1 MSDNINENMTEKEA
15 KKAEEL
21 KKKELERAKYQEQ
34 LNDPNLTKKEKKK
47 IKRKLEELEPFDLKK
62 EVFSWIRIFIAAV
75 VIAFLVN
82 NFVIINANVPSGSME
97 TTIMTKDRML
107 GNRLAYKTGDIK
119 RGDIVIFKFPDDE
132 SQLFVKRVIGLP
144 GEKVTIKD
152 SKIYINDSKEPLKE
166 TYLKEDWYWENGS
179 EESGGELVYQVPED
193 SYFVLGDNRNNSKDS
208 RLWTTTNY
216 VSKSKIIAK
225 AEFVYWP
232 WKVKGML
239 ETAKYD

>member
-62 EVFSWIRIFIAAV
+62 
-75 VIAFLVN
+75 
-82 NFVIINANVPSGSME
+82 VPSGSME

-144 GEKVTIKD
+144 GDKVVIKEG
-152 SKIYINDSKEPLKE
+152 KIYINDSEEPLE
-166 TYLKEDWYWENGS
+166 EDYLP
-179 EESGGELVYQVPED
+179 EEWTVGNDASNLPDGKNEYNVPEG
-193 SYFVLGDNRNNSKDS
+193 SYFLMGDNRNISNDA
-208 RLWTTTNY
+208 RYWNNTY
-216 VSKSKIIAK
+216 VKKEKIIAK
-225 AEFVYWP
+225 AMCVYFP
-232 WKVKGML
+232 FNHMHTL
-239 ETAKYD
+239 ESAEYN

>member
-1 MSDNINENMTEKEA
+1 MSENINENMTEKEA

-21 KKKELERAKYQEQ
+21 KKKELEREKYQEQ

-62 EVFSWIRIFIAAV
+62 EIFSWIRIFIAAV

-144 GEKVTIKD
+144 GDKVVIKEG
-152 SKIYINDSKEPLKE
+152 KIYINDSEEPLDDSFCPE
-166 TYLKEDWYWENGS
+166 EPAKEDWGPYE
-179 EESGGELVYQVPED
+179 VPEGC
-193 SYFVLGDNRNNSKDS
+193 YFMMGDNRNHSADS
-208 RLWTTTNY
+208 RYWQNTF
-216 VSKSKIIAK
+216 VRFDQIVGK
-225 AEFVYWP
+225 AMVRYYPSIKLLGYEEP
-232 WKVKGML
+232 
-239 ETAKYD
+239 